1 MTRAAAVIV
10 THDSQRWIE
19 STLRSVLAQSRPAD
33 EIVVIDDHST
43 DGTLGIIAETL
54 GESVR
59 CEAALSTAPD
69 RLTRIAQNFEQGV
82 RACSD
87 VDVAL
92 LGDHDDVWH
101 PERVAHQVALL
112 ERHPTMAMVASD
124 GLLVDADGEQ
134 VGGSLRAVFP
144 VAEGFNE
151 MSPADQMRTVLR
163 RSVATGGASAVRPSA
178 FSDVMI
184 PPGWLHD
191 RWWSLVATAREAM
204 LVDDA
209 LVIDYRVTQ
218 EQEIGLDLG
227 QQGQSTVRRLTGSM
241 AHASGTVAKLRDIT
255 RLLSPLATPQ
265 TAPELAGRRL
275 LRNLL

>member
-1 MTRAAAVIV
+1 MSSVAALVV
-10 THDSQRWIE
+10 THDSERWIE
-19 STLRSVLAQSRPAD
+19 ATLRSILEQSRLPD
-33 EIVVIDDHST
+33 TVVVIDDASADRTLEIVVDVLGT
-43 DGTLGIIAETL
+43 DAD
-54 GESVR
+54 VR
-59 CEAALSTAPD
+59 AADTSASD
-69 RLTRIAQNFEQGV
+69 RITRIAQNFEQGV

-218 EQEIGLDLG
+218 EQEIGLDQG